1 MGVVYMQ
8 IKNAAYKLSKEFLET
23 LYNIYS
29 PVTVDSILK
38 SFIEGR
44 KTTLRVNKLKTT
56 VNDVQRQLRSNGIGF
71 SNSSFLKEAFILN
84 KARESQITKLNCYNE
99 GSIYIQNLSSMI
111 PPMFLDLEKGQTI
124 LDMCA
129 APGGKTTEI
138 ASIIDNQGEI
148 TANEINIIRRER
160 LKYNVQKQGASCI
173 EVIGMDGKVLGD
185 TFQEK
190 FDRVLLDAPCSGEGT
205 IELKRRESY
214 KGWSTKFIRENSKL
228 QRKLLESGIKALKKG
243 GILIYSTCTIS
254 PEENEEVVDY
264 ALNKY
269 PNLRVM
275 NLSLNIKN
283 SIQGLNVYKDKKYN
297 DNLKKALRV
306 IPNEE
311 MEGFFVCKLKKK

>member
-1 MGVVYMQ
+1 MGVLYME

-38 SFIEGR
+38 SFIDGR

-56 VNDVQRQLRSNGIGF
+56 INDVQRELRSNGIGF

-84 KARESQITKLNCYNE
+84 KARESQITKLNCYKE
-99 GSIYIQNLSSMI
+99 GSIYIQNLSSML

-138 ASIIDNQGEI
+138 AAIIDNQGEI

-228 QRKLLESGIKALKKG
+228 QKKLLESGIKALKKG

-254 PEENEEVVDY
+254 PEENEEIVDY

-275 NLSLNIKN
+275 NLSINVKN

-297 DNLKKALRV
+297 DNIKKALRV

>member
-1 MGVVYMQ
+1 ME
-8 IKNAAYKLSKEFLET
+8 IKNAAYKLPKEFLGM
-23 LYNIYS
+23 LYSIYS
-29 PVTVDSILK
+29 PVTVDGILK

-44 KTTLRVNKLKTT
+44 KTTLRANKLKTSIMEI
-56 VNDVQRQLRSNGIGF
+56 QKELRENSISF
-71 SNSSFLKEAFILN
+71 SNSSLLKEAFILN
-84 KARESQITKLNCYNE
+84 KVKQSQITKLNCYNT
-99 GSIYIQNLSSMI
+99 GSIYLQNLSSML
-111 PPMFLDLEKGQTI
+111 PPLLLDLERGQTI

-138 ASIIDNQGEI
+138 ASIIENEGKVI
-148 TANEINIIRRER
+148 ANEINTIRRER
-160 LKYNVQKQGASCI
+160 LKYNIQKQGASCI
-173 EVIGMDGKVLGD
+173 EVIDMDAKVLGD
-185 TFQEK
+185 KFKEK

-205 IELKRRESY
+205 IELNRHESY

-228 QRKLLESGIKALKKG
+228 QKKILESGIKALKRG

-254 PEENEEVVDY
+254 PEENEEVIDY
-264 ALNKY
+264 MLNKY

-275 NLSLNIKN
+275 NLNLSIKN
-283 SIQGLNVYKDKKYN
+283 SIQGLASYKDKKYN

>member
-1 MGVVYMQ
+1 ME

-38 SFIEGR
+38 SFIDGR

-56 VNDVQRQLRSNGIGF
+56 INDVQRQLRSNGIGF

-84 KARESQITKLNCYNE
+84 KARESQITKLNCYKE
-99 GSIYIQNLSSMI
+99 GSIYIQNLSSML
-111 PPMFLDLEKGQTI
+111 PPMLLDLEKGQTI

-138 ASIIDNQGEI
+138 AAIIDNQGEI

-228 QRKLLESGIKALKKG
+228 QKKLLESGIKALKKG

-254 PEENEEVVDY
+254 PEENEEIVDY

-275 NLSLNIKN
+275 NLSINVKN

-297 DNLKKALRV
+297 DNIKKALRV

>member
-56 VNDVQRQLRSNGIGF
+56 VNDVQRELQSNGIGF

-228 QRKLLESGIKALKKG
+228 QKKLLESGIKALKKG

-275 NLSLNIKN
+275 NLSLNVKN
-283 SIQGLNVYKDKKYN
+283 SMQGLNVYKDKKYN

>member
-1 MGVVYMQ
+1 MGVVYME

-38 SFIEGR
+38 SFIDGR

-56 VNDVQRQLRSNGIGF
+56 VNDVQRELRSNGIGF

-84 KARESQITKLNCYNE
+84 KARESQITKLNCYKE
-99 GSIYIQNLSSMI
+99 GSIYIQNLSSML
-111 PPMFLDLEKGQTI
+111 PPTFLDLEKGQSI

-173 EVIGMDGKVLGD
+173 EVIGMDGKILGD
-185 TFQEK
+185 TFEEK

-228 QRKLLESGIKALKKG
+228 QKKLLESGIKALKKG

-275 NLSLNIKN
+275 NLSINVKN

>member
-1 MGVVYMQ
+1 MGVVYME

-38 SFIEGR
+38 SFIDGR
-44 KTTLRVNKLKTT
+44 KTTLRINKLKTT
-56 VNDVQRQLRSNGIGF
+56 VNDVQRELRSNGIGF

-84 KARESQITKLNCYNE
+84 KARESQITKLNCYKE
-99 GSIYIQNLSSMI
+99 GSIYIQNLSSML
-111 PPMFLDLEKGQTI
+111 PPMFLDLEKGQAI

-173 EVIGMDGKVLGD
+173 EVIGMDGKILGD
-185 TFQEK
+185 IFEEK

-228 QRKLLESGIKALKKG
+228 QKKLLESGIKALKKG

-254 PEENEEVVDY
+254 PEENEEIVDY

-275 NLSLNIKN
+275 NLSINVKN

-297 DNLKKALRV
+297 DNIKKALRV

>member
-1 MGVVYMQ
+1 ME
-8 IKNAAYKLSKEFLET
+8 IKNAAYKLPKEFLET

-38 SFIEGR
+38 SFIDGR

-56 VNDVQRQLRSNGIGF
+56 INDVQRELRSNGIGF

-84 KARESQITKLNCYNE
+84 KARESQITKLNCYKE
-99 GSIYIQNLSSMI
+99 GSIYIQNLSSML

-228 QRKLLESGIKALKKG
+228 QKKLLESGIKALKKG

-269 PNLRVM
+269 PSLRVM
-275 NLSLNIKN
+275 NLSINVKN

-297 DNLKKALRV
+297 DNIKRALRV